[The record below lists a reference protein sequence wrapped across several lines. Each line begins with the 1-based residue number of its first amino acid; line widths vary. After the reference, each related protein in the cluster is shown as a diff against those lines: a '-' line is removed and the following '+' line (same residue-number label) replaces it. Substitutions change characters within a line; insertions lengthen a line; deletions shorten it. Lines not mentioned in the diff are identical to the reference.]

1 MSYEAALGR
10 VGEAASRVGRDAS
23 EIVVVAVSKSRSPAE
38 ILTLYDKGHRDF
50 GENRAQELVDKAGE
64 LPRDIRWHFVGTLQ
78 SRKARTV
85 RPIVTLLHSMD
96 RESLGS
102 AWLKGHGLPPP
113 ALLQVNIGREPQKS
127 GIAPE
132 DVGGALRWISK
143 LGLKANGLMTIPPI
157 PETPESSRPHFA
169 FLRDLQQQHVSG
181 HPSLK
186 ALSMGM
192 SDDFEVAIEERASII
207 RVGRAI
213 FDQRN

>member
-1 MSYEAALGR
+1 MSYEAVLGR
-10 VGEAASRVGRDAS
+10 VGEAASHVGRDAS

-38 ILTLYDKGHRDF
+38 ILALYDKGHRDF

-64 LPRDIRWHFVGTLQ
+64 LPGDIRWHFVGTLQ

-85 RPIVTLLHSMD
+85 RPLVTLLHSMD

-113 ALLQVNIGREPQKS
+113 VLLQVNIGREPQKS

-132 DVGGALRWISK
+132 DVSEALRWISK
-143 LGLKANGLMTIPPI
+143 LGLEANGLMTIPPI
-157 PETPESSRPHFA
+157 PETPQSSRPHFA
-169 FLRDLQQQHVSG
+169 FLSDLQQQHVSE
-181 HPSLK
+181 HPSLQ